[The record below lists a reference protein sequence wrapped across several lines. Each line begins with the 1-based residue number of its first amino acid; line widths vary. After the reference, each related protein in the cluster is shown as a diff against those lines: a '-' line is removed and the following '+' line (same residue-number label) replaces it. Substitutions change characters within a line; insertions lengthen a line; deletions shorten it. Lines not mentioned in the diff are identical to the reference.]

1 MSSATTFKTVS
12 VYRVI
17 FIATMI
23 GQIAPPHAL
32 IPSLQIRA
40 LSPAFPNVLQDILA
54 TKILANALLLANR
67 ELMQLTLPDFA
78 KQIVQA
84 SSSTIKARGLALR
97 LVLMGPSPTACYVC
111 VLQSAQPARSVT
123 QY

>member
-1 MSSATTFKTVS
+1 
-12 VYRVI
+12 
-17 FIATMI
+17 MI